1 MSPRI
6 SLLSLKEFTVCV
18 HLKLNFSNSPWT
30 AYVYNQ
36 ETTNSNPSAIK
47 HDLGLSGDRGNLR
60 IWLFGNQ
67 INTTVAML
75 QENIWHQ
82 ICTQWKSEDKEVK
95 LFINGKKRL
104 NEKLIR
110 NMSLPGKGQFLLG
123 CSKLPG
129 TAASPNQGMTG
140 ELYMFRMWDKANTN
154 LAKHCRDGSIVR
166 WRKED
171 WMFNKTV
178 EKDNSL
184 PCGKYHCFPVFR
196 VASLQKVDVTCLTFC
211 LLYFRKSFSIGHFC
225 LFMEMV
231 RICSS
236 R

>member
-36 ETTNSNPSAIK
+36 ETTNSNPSANK

-60 IWLFGNQ
+60 VWLFGNQ
-67 INTTVAML
+67 INTTEMML

-104 NEKLIR
+104 NEKLNR
-110 NMSLPGKGQFLLG
+110 KMSLPGKGQFLLG

-129 TAASPNQGMTG
+129 TATSPNQGMTG
-140 ELYMFRMWDKANTN
+140 ELYMFRMWDKANIN

-178 EKDNSL
+178 EEDNSL
-184 PCGKYHCFPVFR
+184 PCGKYRCFPVFR
-196 VASLQKVDVTCLTFC
+196 VALLQKVDVTRLM
-211 LLYFRKSFSIGHFC
+211 FSCVF
-225 LFMEMV
+225 
-231 RICSS
+231 
-236 R
+236 